1 MSPKPHRVVTVSE
14 FIRESKPDW
23 DHVAVRDRRASTGS
37 FTGAPVVS
45 MGALAIPS
53 RNGRFA
59 GATMDPEY
67 MQGFQEQLDEFDE
80 QNLSGVTENVQ
91 GETDRWVDDLDQETV
106 VVGKVRRVVK

>member
-1 MSPKPHRVVTVSE
+1 MPNVPRKMSVSE

-23 DHVAVRDRRASTGS
+23 EHVAVRDRRASTGS

-45 MGALAIPS
+45 MGALAVPS
-53 RNGRFA
+53 TNGRFV

-67 MQGFQEQLDEFDE
+67 MQGFQDQLDEFDE
-80 QNLSGVTENVQ
+80 QNLSGVTENVH

>member
-1 MSPKPHRVVTVSE
+1 MVRKVTVSE

-23 DHVAVRDRRASTGS
+23 EPVAVRERRASTGS

-45 MGALAIPS
+45 MGALGIPS
-53 RNGRFA
+53 KVPGRFA

-67 MQGFQEQLDEFDE
+67 MQGFQDQLDDFDE
-80 QNLSGVTENVQ
+80 QNLSGVTENVH
-91 GETDRWVDDLDQETV
+91 GETTRWVDDLDQETV